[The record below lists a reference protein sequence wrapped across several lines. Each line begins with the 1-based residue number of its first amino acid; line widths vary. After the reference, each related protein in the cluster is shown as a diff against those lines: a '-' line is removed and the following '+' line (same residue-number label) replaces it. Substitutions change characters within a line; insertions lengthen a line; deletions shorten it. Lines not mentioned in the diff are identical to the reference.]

1 MLVGE
6 LLQRV
11 PSPAFAAI
19 WDVHHPCRL
28 GESPQD
34 VVRELG
40 ARIQLV
46 HVKDAR
52 RSGDDW
58 QLVPLGEGEVP
69 VRESLIAL
77 AAAGYDG
84 WLTVEWE
91 KRWHPELAE
100 PELAL
105 PRDVETLRG
114 WL

>member
-1 MLVGE
+1 LE
-6 LLQRV
+6 RV
-11 PSPAFAAI
+11 PSSSFAAI
-19 WDVHHPCRL
+19 WDVHHPYRL
-28 GESPQD
+28 GESPVD
-34 VVRELG
+34 VVRALG
-40 ARIQLV
+40 TRIHLV

-58 QLVPLGEGEVP
+58 ELVPLGEGEVP
-69 VRESLIAL
+69 VREGLAAL

-105 PRDVETLRG
+105 PREAETLRR
-114 WL
+114 WV